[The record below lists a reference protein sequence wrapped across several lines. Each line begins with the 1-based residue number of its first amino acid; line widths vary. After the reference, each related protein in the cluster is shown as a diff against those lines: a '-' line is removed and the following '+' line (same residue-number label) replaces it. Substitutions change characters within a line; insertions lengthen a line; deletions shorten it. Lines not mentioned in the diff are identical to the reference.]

1 MLGDST
7 ARPNSKSHEAGGAL
21 TEPKPPSPTPD
32 DSMTEKEKDDMVD
45 QMEEFEGPDRR
56 EDRGNN
62 EPPNPEDPG
71 VASS

>member
-1 MLGDST
+1 M
-7 ARPNSKSHEAGGAL
+7 
-21 TEPKPPSPTPD
+21 TEPKPPSRTAD

-56 EDRGNN
+56 EDRGDN
-62 EPPNPEDPG
+62 EPPTPEDPG